1 MASYIQ
7 GVTDYI
13 PQLQP
18 FQPDYNFLAN
28 VLQTRQSRYDQAH
41 KQLNKMY
48 GTLLY
53 SPMLRDDNIQQR
65 DQFFKMIDQDIKK
78 MSGLDLSLQQ
88 NTDAA
93 GSVFK
98 SIYDNKNI
106 IKDMSFTK
114 QYRNQLTLAEDYR
127 NCLNQEECG
136 GGYWDVGVN
145 ALHFRADEYK
155 KASAD
160 DAMGMAAPTYTPFIN
175 ITEKAMNYVSE
186 LKKQGFGV
194 TTVGWSPDGRY
205 IVTTKN
211 GKNLEIPLYQ
221 LFKNQYGVD
230 SKIQD
235 MYKTMAYVQRKNYI
249 LNNAERFGGDEGA
262 AEEEYITAITSKVDE
277 YKEKAISALKDVS
290 KSQDIKLALEEKIK
304 KEGTTGNDSLA
315 EAWKLQ
321 SVNYNE
327 KMKNALYDDETA
339 KTATAI
345 QLNAENRKAK
355 SNYVDSLIARV
366 LMDNDFKEAAINV
379 ANLTGEQKVE
389 VDPYAK
395 SYYDHSLAMSRMAQ
409 QHKYSMEENLYKT
422 KLDIIKEQ
430 MKENGET
437 QARGSA
443 TSALNAGRFVEAAPG
458 TSAATELTDEAL
470 EAYTYVR
477 EQKINNV
484 SFAKQYVEE
493 STANLLNYI
502 TTPNFSPESKAAAKS
517 ALKKIWGDNYDD
529 ATNTFKLN
537 NQTVDYKQVLNQ
549 TPVVYYNNAVNTR
562 QDATYSAL
570 YDRFYKNTLDP
581 IQARYNDSKE
591 LLDITG
597 DVYRKNNLNVKS
609 FALTSG
615 ILEEDQKGAF
625 ELLFTANGD
634 LRSKGEYTG
643 ILVKGGGDQEDGE
656 ELYDEMYEKYVYTY
670 NSGSSIGTDK
680 SDPSKKVPVVSAIY
694 DANKSFGM
702 FAEGKSAG
710 GGVEYAFDA
719 SAPAAF
725 GTRGLLGFAE
735 DGLVSSGALFSTAIV
750 ANQSDTQQE
759 NDDYIQAINTVVT
772 DIKSGAF
779 DNKDNQRPF
788 GTVTYL
794 DLALSDP
801 NYKAIHI
808 NFAPSYTQKYRGTND
823 SPGWGD
829 NSDIV
834 TNGVTMYVPKK
845 DLSNDFTQTFALR
858 PYDII
863 LEHRPYTINKY
874 DKAGSIT
881 INKMEDGRYNVTG
894 FLWDYSTGTPVPKPA
909 QKILSA
915 EVGGQNLVMGYE
927 NLLSQIQ
934 VANQNF
940 ENNQRGN
947 MIFDP
952 AMLQPPSI
960 FDQSQ
965 PVQNPMD
972 MFNQMG
978 E

>member
-18 FQPDYNFLAN
+18 FQPDYNFLSN

-65 DQFFKMIDQDIKK
+65 DQFFKMVDQDIKK

-88 NTDAA
+88 NADAA

-145 ALHFRADEYK
+145 ELHFRADEYK
-155 KASAD
+155 KASAEE
-160 DAMGMAAPTYTPFIN
+160 AMGMAAPTYNPFIN
-175 ITEKAMNYVSE
+175 ITEKAINYVSQ

-205 IVTTKN
+205 IVTTKD

-221 LFKNQYGVD
+221 LFRNQYGVD
-230 SKIQD
+230 SKIQN
-235 MYKTMAYVQRKNYI
+235 MYKSMAYVQRKNYI
-249 LNNAERFGGDEGA
+249 LNNAERFGGDEAA
-262 AEEEYITAITSKVDE
+262 AEEEYINAITSKVDE
-277 YKEKAISALKDVS
+277 YKQIAIGALKDAS

-327 KMKNALYDDETA
+327 KMKTALYDDGTA

-355 SNYVDSLIARV
+355 ANYVDSLIARV

-389 VDPYAK
+389 ADPYAK
-395 SYYDHSLAMSRMAQ
+395 SYYDHSLSMSRMAQ
-409 QHKYSMEENLYKT
+409 QHKYSMEEALYKT
-422 KLDIIKEQ
+422 KLDIVKEQ
-430 MKENGET
+430 MKENSET
-437 QARGSA
+437 QNRGSA
-443 TSALNAGRFVEAAPG
+443 TSALNAGRFIEGTPG
-458 TSAATELTDEAL
+458 TSAATELTDEAA
-470 EAYTYVR
+470 EAFIYMNQ
-477 EQKINNV
+477 QKTNTV
-484 SFAKQYVEE
+484 GYASQYVEAA
-493 STANLLNYI
+493 TADLLNYVN
-502 TTPNFSPESKAAAKS
+502 TTTFTDASRNAAKAALKS
-517 ALKKIWGDNYDD
+517 IWGDKYDENS
-529 ATNTFKLN
+529 NTFKSD
-537 NQTVDYKQVLNQ
+537 NQTVDYRQLLAEDP
-549 TPVVYYNNAVNTR
+549 TSYYNKAIITR
-562 QDATYSAL
+562 QDKNNNAL
-570 YDRFYKNTLDP
+570 YDRFYTNTLDP
-581 IQARYNDSKE
+581 IATKYNDSKQ

-597 DVYRKNNLNVKS
+597 DVYRKNNFNVRS
-609 FALTSG
+609 WALTSG
-615 ILEEDQKGAF
+615 LVAEDERDMFG
-625 ELLFTANGD
+625 LLFKDNGD
-634 LRSKGEYTG
+634 LRTKKEYASMNW
-643 ILVKGGGDQEDGE
+643 GGEDGGE
-656 ELYDEMYEKYVYTY
+656 IYDDMYEKYVYAY
-670 NSGSSIGTDK
+670 NSGSSTGVDK
-680 SDPSKKVPVVSAIY
+680 LDPNKKVPLVTAIY
-694 DANKSFGM
+694 DSNKSFGM
-702 FAEGKSAG
+702 FAEGKSSG
-710 GGVEYAFDA
+710 GGVQYAFDA
-719 SAPAAF
+719 AAPAAF
-725 GTRGLLGFAE
+725 GTRGLLTFAQ
-735 DGLVSSGALFSTAIV
+735 DGLISSNALFSAGIV
-750 ANQSDTQQE
+750 ADQSDAE
-759 NDDYIQAINTVVT
+759 KGNDDYIQAINTVVT

-779 DNKDNQRPF
+779 DNKDKGRPF

-794 DLALSDP
+794 DLALSNP

-808 NFAPSYTQKYRGTND
+808 TFAPGYAQKYKGTD
-823 SPGWGD
+823 GAGWGS
-829 NSDIV
+829 NPDIV

-845 DLSNDFTQTFALR
+845 DLKNDFTESFALK

-863 LEHRPYTINKY
+863 LEHRPYTVEEPKGG
-874 DKAGSIT
+874 KIT
-881 INKMEDGRYNVTG
+881 INKMNDGRYNVTG
-894 FLWDYSTGTPVPKPA
+894 FLWDYSTGVPVAKPA

-915 EVGGQNLVMGYE
+915 EVGGQNLVMGYK
-927 NLLSQIQ
+927 NLLTQIDI
-934 VANQNF
+934 ANN
-940 ENNQRGN
+940 NYDSNQRTN

-952 AMLQPPSI
+952 SMLQPTSI

-965 PVQNPMD
+965 PAPNPMD

-978 E
+978 Q

>member
-262 AEEEYITAITSKVDE
+262 AEDEYINAITSKVDE
-277 YKEKAISALKDVS
+277 YKQIAIDTLKDAS
-290 KSQDIKLALEEKIK
+290 KSQDIKNALEEKIK
-304 KEGTTGNDSLA
+304 KEGTTGNDDLA

-321 SVNYNE
+321 SVNYDQ
-327 KMKNALYDDETA
+327 KIKTALYDDETA

-389 VDPYAK
+389 ADPYAK
-395 SYYDHSLAMSRMAQ
+395 SYYDHSLSMARMAQ
-409 QHKYSMEENLYKT
+409 QHKYSMEEALFNT
-422 KLDIIKEQ
+422 KLDMIKEQ
-430 MKENGET
+430 AKENGET

-443 TSALNAGRFVEAAPG
+443 TSALNSGRFIEGAPG

-470 EAYTYVR
+470 EAYTYMR
-477 EQKINNV
+477 EQKTNTV
-484 SFAKQYVEE
+484 SYAKEYVEAA
-493 STANLLNYI
+493 TADLLNYI
-502 TTPNFSPESKAAAKS
+502 NTPKLSAGRVAAQN
-517 ALKKIWGDNYDD
+517 ALKSIWGDSYDEK
-529 ATNTFKLN
+529 TNTFKSG
-537 NQTVDYKQVLNQ
+537 NQIVDFRQLLA
-549 TPVVYYNNAVNTR
+549 TEPITYYNNAVKTR
-562 QDATYSAL
+562 QDQTNKGFYT
-570 YDRFYKNTLDP
+570 RFYTNTLDP
-581 IQARYNDSKE
+581 IESKYNDSKQ
-591 LLDITG
+591 LLDITS

-615 ILEEDQKGAF
+615 ILDEDQKGAF
-625 ELLFTANGD
+625 ELLFTGNGD
-634 LRSKGEYTG
+634 LRSKQEYAS

-670 NSGSSIGTDK
+670 NSGSSLGTDK
-680 SDPSKKVPVVSAIY
+680 LDPSKKVPVVNAIF

-702 FAEGKSAG
+702 FAEGKSSG

-719 SAPAAF
+719 AAPAAF
-725 GTRGLLGFAE
+725 GTRGLLTFAQ
-735 DGLVSSGALFSTAIV
+735 DGLVSSGALFSSGIV
-750 ANQSDTQQE
+750 ADQSDAE
-759 NDDYIQAINTVVT
+759 SGNYDYIQAMNSVIA

-779 DNKDNQRPF
+779 DNKDKERPF

-794 DLALSDP
+794 DLALSNP

-808 NFAPSYTQKYRGTND
+808 NFAPSYAQKYKGTD
-823 SPGWGD
+823 SDPGWGS
-829 NSDIV
+829 NPDIV

-845 DLSNDFTQTFALR
+845 DLKNDFTESFALR

-863 LEHRPYTINKY
+863 LEHRPYTLREEK
-874 DKAGSIT
+874 GGEIT
-881 INKMEDGRYNVTG
+881 INKMNDGRYNVTG
-894 FLWDYSTGTPVPKPA
+894 FLWDYSTGVPVAKPA

-927 NLLSQIQ
+927 NLLTQIDI
-934 VANQNF
+934 ANN
-940 ENNQRGN
+940 NYDSNQRTN

-952 AMLQPPSI
+952 SMLEPTSI

-978 E
+978 Q